1 MNYSPLDGLIA
12 APFTPFTQNGALDIG
27 VIERYAPFLKEQKV
41 AGAFV
46 AGTTGEGMLMTV
58 EERKRLTEAWMRHQ
72 DSSFKVIVHVG
83 ATSYGDASALA
94 AHAQSMG
101 VHAISTMGPLFL
113 RPPSLDQL
121 ISYCQEIT
129 SAAPETPFYYY
140 HIPQISGV
148 HFFMRD
154 FLAKAAETLPSLV
167 GIKYTDGDI
176 MDMSLC
182 MTEAKGKW
190 NILYGQDETLLAG
203 LALGAKGAVG
213 STYNY
218 LAPLYHKI
226 ITLFDEGHIEE
237 ARVHQQ
243 LSMQFVRH
251 LITYGGGV
259 AGGKP
264 LMKLVGIDCGPVRSP
279 ARNIPHIELKTF
291 HEEIKNLGLFDY
303 LNFQG

>member
-1 MNYSPLDGLIA
+1 MNYLSLDGLIA
-12 APFTPFTQNGALDIG
+12 APFTPFSQNGTLDTG
-27 VIERYAPFLKEQKV
+27 VIERYATFLKEQRV
-41 AGAFV
+41 SGAFI

-58 EERKRLTEAWMRHQ
+58 EERKSLSEEWMKHQ
-72 DSSFKVIVHVG
+72 SSSFRIIVHVG
-83 ATSYGDASALA
+83 ATSYVDAAALA
-94 AHAQSMG
+94 AHAQAIG
-101 VHAISTMGPLFL
+101 AHAISTMGPLFL
-113 RPPSLDQL
+113 RPPSIDQL

-129 SAAPETPFYYY
+129 RAAPETPFYYY

-148 HFFMRD
+148 HFLMRD
-154 FLAKAAETLPSLV
+154 FLAKAADTLPTLV

-182 MTEAKGKW
+182 LADSVGKW

-226 ITLFDEGHIEE
+226 ITLFDQGHIEE
-237 ARVHQQ
+237 ARAHQR

-264 LMKLVGIDCGPVRSP
+264 LMKLVGIDCGPVRFP
-279 ARNIPHIELKTF
+279 ARNTPAIELKKF
-291 HEEIKNLGLFDY
+291 HEEIKALGLDEY
-303 LNFQG
+303 LNS